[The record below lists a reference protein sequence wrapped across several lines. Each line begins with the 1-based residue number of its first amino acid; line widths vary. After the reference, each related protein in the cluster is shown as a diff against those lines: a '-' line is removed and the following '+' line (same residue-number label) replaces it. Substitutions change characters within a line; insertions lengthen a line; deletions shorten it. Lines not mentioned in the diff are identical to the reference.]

1 MDFTFTPASYEDPY
15 LDDIRISLENGLWL
29 GRHWLPYRQQLEIR
43 REVPFLDIPAGS
55 VIRGWFEIG
64 DYEINP
70 ELPPDL
76 FQGRTITFLPES
88 ARKSYPFEEG
98 IHAHL
103 EEEGLEPSPA
113 IDEIRARAAALAR
126 DHYLSGL
133 RRFRLHLPAPMIS
146 SVLRYNRAEGL
157 YVGGGVSY
165 GLSPSLGV
173 EALAGYPFGRERPS
187 FRLSLYGGNRGP
199 GTGLAGYL
207 NHPRDLGPV
216 KGMSGVLNTLS
227 ALALEDDY
235 RDLYFTSG
243 ARFLH
248 THSLSED
255 GNVEVRVRWEE
266 HRSAEDVVSQG
277 DDPSGF
283 RPVLPTEEGRWASV
297 AASAELSP
305 SRGILSLGA
314 EALLG
319 RFEDRTFASLGGE
332 AGAERQWLDRGI
344 AIEGRLR
351 GATLLGDAPPRQAL
365 FLLGGRQTLPG
376 HPYRSRVGDAF
387 WLLTAEGSREVLS
400 PWARLRVFGAAGG
413 THFGGGPLPTPWP
426 GKAAPST
433 LVSLGAGLE
442 LGWDV
447 LRLDLARGVG
457 GEGGWQLLL
466 SVSHEFW
473 PWL

>member
-1 MDFTFTPASYEDPY
+1 
-15 LDDIRISLENGLWL
+15 
-29 GRHWLPYRQQLEIR
+29 
-43 REVPFLDIPAGS
+43 
-55 VIRGWFEIG
+55 
-64 DYEINP
+64 
-70 ELPPDL
+70 
-76 FQGRTITFLPES
+76 
-88 ARKSYPFEEG
+88 
-98 IHAHL
+98 
-103 EEEGLEPSPA
+103 
-113 IDEIRARAAALAR
+113 
-126 DHYLSGL
+126 
-133 RRFRLHLPAPMIS
+133 
-146 SVLRYNRAEGL
+146 
-157 YVGGGVSY
+157 
-165 GLSPSLGV
+165 
-173 EALAGYPFGRERPS
+173 
-187 FRLSLYGGNRGP
+187 
-199 GTGLAGYL
+199 
-207 NHPRDLGPV
+207 
-216 KGMSGVLNTLS
+216 MSGVLNTLS